1 MEILKKAVEI
11 GKSETFIELTIPEVE
26 LMKPG
31 LKIVLTRKRKQLERL
46 DCKYLGQ
53 ATIWE
58 KMSDIRQEIKFL
70 EYLLFIV

>member
-11 GKSETFIELTIPEVE
+11 GKSETFVELTIPEVI

-46 DCKYLGQ
+46 EYKYEGQ